1 MNRLRT
7 FAALVVAG
15 LLAGITVVNADVRTE
30 QKTRFQ
36 LGGVLGR
43 MVNMFGGRAA
53 REGVTTTVAV
63 KGDRKITMS
72 DQTGQIIDLAEEK
85 VYDLDIRGK
94 KYKVTTF
101 AELRRQMEE
110 ARKRATDDAKKEQER
125 QAKEEQQ
132 ASSEKPEKEFEVD
145 FEIKNTGMTKTING
159 FETKQSLA
167 IVTVREKGKTL
178 EQSGGLVMTT
188 DMWLAP
194 RMASIKELA
203 DFDLRY
209 AQKVYGPMVA
219 GASPRDMASAL
230 AMYPQMKPALEKMA
244 AEAGKVEGTPILTT
258 VTMDAVK
265 SAEQMAQEA
274 KSGSSDSSSNNASP
288 TSVGGLLGGLARRGA
303 QRSQESSTAAA
314 SNRATFMTTTNE
326 YLKITTDV
334 TADAVA
340 IPANFKLDK

>member
-1 MNRLRT
+1 MNRLRMC
-7 FAALVVAG
+7 AALVVAG
-15 LLAGITVVNADVRTE
+15 SMASVTVVNADVRTE
-30 QKTRFQ
+30 QRTRFQ

-53 REGVTTTVAV
+53 REGVTTMVAV

-85 VYDLDIRGK
+85 VYDLDVRGK

-110 ARKRATDDAKKEQER
+110 AQKRAAEDAKKEQER
-125 QAKEEQQ
+125 QPSQEKPA
-132 ASSEKPEKEFEVD
+132 EKPEKEYEIDFEV
-145 FEIKNTGMTKTING
+145 KNTGQTKTING
-159 FETKQSLA
+159 FDTKQSMM

-178 EQSGGLVMTT
+178 EQSGGMVMTT
-188 DMWLAP
+188 DIWLAP
-194 RMASIKELA
+194 RMASMKELA

-219 GASPRDMASAL
+219 GASPRDMATAL
-230 AMYPQMKPALEKMA
+230 AMYPQLKPALEKMA
-244 AEAGKVEGTPILTT
+244 AEGGKIEGTPILTT

-265 SAEQMAQEA
+265 SAEQMAEEA
-274 KSGSSDSSSNNASP
+274 KSGSSDSSNNSSP
-288 TSVGGLLGGLARRGA
+288 TTVGGLLGGLARRGA
-303 QRSQESSTAAA
+303 QRSQESQAA
-314 SNRATFMTTTNE
+314 SNRATFMTTTSE
-326 YLKITTDV
+326 VLKISPDV

-340 IPANFKLDK
+340 VPANFKLDR